1 MKEGIF
7 ETVCLKGW
15 MVLRKVQRT
24 RSQTDEDRI
33 LGAAVLTGQ
42 TLLPPGA
49 SVSSSVRS
57 GQFLLP
63 LRQAHRESLFSEVLE
78 TVWCD
83 TEGSMH
89 SEFLFSPFD

>member
-7 ETVCLKGW
+7 ETLYLKGW

-24 RSQTDEDRI
+24 RSSTDEDLI

-42 TLLPPGA
+42 TLPPGA

-63 LRQAHRESLFSEVLE
+63 LRQAHRERWFSEVSE
-78 TVWCD
+78 TAWCD
-83 TEGSMH
+83 TEGAQH
-89 SEFLFSPFD
+89 GGFLSSPFD